1 MTMTV
6 HEPQNKSAVQDVVHT
21 YLLMEWGVFP
31 SWLGGDDMESN
42 EMRILREFVEEF
54 SPLHAEFAHKL
65 TYDEL
70 FFIVGQ
76 VYESHLEGG
85 E

>member
-31 SWLGGDDMESN
+31 SWLGGD
-42 EMRILREFVEEF
+42 I
-54 SPLHAEFAHKL
+54 
-65 TYDEL
+65 DE
-70 FFIVGQ
+70 I
-76 VYESHLEGG
+76 S
-85 E
+85 